1 MAGLQRDEELRQ
13 SRVLDCN
20 NEEFLE
26 NRQRAR
32 LMNELAEQ
40 KRRRQVLSGEW
51 TERESHAKIREQLIQ
66 D

>member
-1 MAGLQRDEELRQ
+1 
-13 SRVLDCN
+13 VLDVN

-40 KRRRQVLSGEW
+40 ERRRKVYSGEW
-51 TERESHAKIREQLIQ
+51 TESESHARIQ
-66 D
+66 QKLVED